1 MGRFNA
7 IGGYFKEEKK
17 ERSILEYVKKRK
29 SALVDFEDER
39 NYEFRNKNKK

>member
-1 MGRFNA
+1 MLLVGTLKR
-7 IGGYFKEEKK
+7 KK
-17 ERSILEYVKKRK
+17 KGRSILEYVKKRK